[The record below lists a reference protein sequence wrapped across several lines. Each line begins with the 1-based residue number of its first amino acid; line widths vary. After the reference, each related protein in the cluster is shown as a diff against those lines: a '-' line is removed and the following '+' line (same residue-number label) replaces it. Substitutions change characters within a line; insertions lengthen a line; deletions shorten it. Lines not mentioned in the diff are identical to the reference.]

1 MAIDQL
7 STANT
12 FEEWLTTTSTL
23 VAVAN
28 NLTNNTSGGFYANSS
43 IFIEG
48 SDASLNV
55 RTLANINTL
64 RANTAN
70 LANVLFLDN
79 DVTVPR
85 DLTIGRN
92 ANVIANIISA
102 NVTSRLFVGGDTFL
116 YGNLTISGNTTL
128 DAIGFNDLAVAGNAN
143 IAQTLVI
150 TGNTIPLG
158 NIVRANVTTTLNVG
172 SSIVAPLANIANI
185 DLSSSSL
192 SVPGN
197 LTVTGTTSNIT
208 RNLVVG
214 GNIAVANITSNAY
227 IGGDA
232 FIYGNLTI
240 SGNTT
245 LDSLGFDD
253 LSVAG
258 SVNAANLNTSTG
270 NITLLVGQANT
281 AIYGTISAAIDS
293 SIAFAI
299 ALG

>member
-28 NLTNNTSGGFYANSS
+28 NLTDNTGGGFVMNSS

-48 SDASLNV
+48 SAASLNV

-85 DLTIGRN
+85 DITIGRN
-92 ANVIANIISA
+92 ANVIANIISV
-102 NVTSRLFVGGDTFL
+102 NVTNRLFVGGDTFL
-116 YGNLTISGNTTL
+116 HGNLTISGNTTL

-143 IAQTLVI
+143 IAQTLVVV
-150 TGNTIPLG
+150 GNTFASNVTISG
-158 NIVRANVTTTLNVG
+158 NITRANVTTTLNVG
-172 SSIVAPLANIANI
+172 SSIVAPLANISTLNVTSGLILTGNAA
-185 DLSSSSL
+185 
-192 SVPGN
+192 SVN
-197 LTVTGTTSNIT
+197 VTSN
-208 RNLVVG
+208 L
-214 GNIAVANITSNAY
+214 AV
-227 IGGDA
+227 GGDA
-232 FIYGNLTI
+232 FIYGNLSI
-240 SGNTT
+240 SGNVT